1 MVARFVVAGFMM
13 VIVVVG
19 FFENRFL
26 HAIPNIKNTFLA
38 NFPKH
43 KQIIENIF
51 LFIKYFQHITKRSLT
66 KNHLNSLTIKGL
78 IFFLLT
84 HFKLKRIKRFVNKVK
99 RM

>member
-1 MVARFVVAGFMM
+1 MVAGFMV

-19 FFENRFL
+19 FSENRFL
-26 HAIPNIKNTFLA
+26 HAIPNIKNTFPA

-51 LFIKYFQHITKRSLT
+51 LFIKYFQHIARRSLT

-78 IFFLLT
+78 IFFFINPLQT
-84 HFKLKRIKRFVNKVK
+84 
-99 RM
+99 